1 MLLSLYACKSAN
13 PEDLFARILGRKY
26 VLIFHIQLDDR
37 SRVAVATGV
46 VKIIVKM
53 KFPKKM
59 FSARELTGLQSG
71 TPLATPLLLQKRR
84 PWFLDGT

>member
-13 PEDLFARILGRKY
+13 PEDLFARILERKY
-26 VLIFHIQLDDR
+26 VLILHIQLDDR

-46 VKIIVKM
+46 VKIIVKI

-59 FSARELTGLQSG
+59 F
-71 TPLATPLLLQKRR
+71 
-84 PWFLDGT
+84 

>member
-13 PEDLFARILGRKY
+13 PEDLFARILERKY
-26 VLIFHIQLDDR
+26 VLILHIQLDDR

-59 FSARELTGLQSG
+59 F
-71 TPLATPLLLQKRR
+71 
-84 PWFLDGT
+84 

>member
-13 PEDLFARILGRKY
+13 PEDLFARILERKY

-59 FSARELTGLQSG
+59 F
-71 TPLATPLLLQKRR
+71 
-84 PWFLDGT
+84 

>member
-1 MLLSLYACKSAN
+1 MSMLLSLYACKSAN
-13 PEDLFARILGRKY
+13 PEDLFARILERKY
-26 VLIFHIQLDDR
+26 VLILHIQLDDR

-59 FSARELTGLQSG
+59 F
-71 TPLATPLLLQKRR
+71 
-84 PWFLDGT
+84 